1 MIDSQNNPITEAVD
15 QFLDAPTGNTGNPS
29 LGASVPKE
37 LTAILS
43 RMSYELGRKAP
54 DRQYT
59 AAQIASIAK
68 DVYNRKAGAFSQPE
82 ILGNIR
88 AFGRYLQQANPNVT
102 GFTIEGSMGNRRT
115 YKPYKPSLE
124 S

>member
-1 MIDSQNNPITEAVD
+1 MTDSQNKPITEAVD
-15 QFLDAPTGNTGNPS
+15 QFLEAPTGNTGNPS

-37 LTAILS
+37 LTSILS
-43 RMSYELGRKAP
+43 RVSYELGKKAP
-54 DRQYT
+54 NRQYT

-68 DVYNRKAGAFSQPE
+68 DVYTRKGCSVSYPE

-88 AFGRYLQQANPNVT
+88 AFGRYLQKHPEVT

-115 YKPYKPSLE
+115 YKPCKPSLD